1 MEMLI
6 IPAISLNLE
15 QTGISRSKHFP
26 CKALFILE
34 TNINTKRGFS
44 INNTGR
50 FEVKGSRNL
59 LYIWCPGHL
68 LFLSRPGVGGHF
80 RVAPSD

>member
-44 INNTGR
+44 INTQEGL
-50 FEVKGSRNL
+50 KSRAAETF
-59 LYIWCPGHL
+59 YTSGVRATYSS
-68 LFLSRPGVGGHF
+68 FL
-80 RVAPSD
+80 DQE